1 MSNKIPD
8 SEMLPK
14 SSAVSKAFTDETH
27 KYLLSLLTNPGRYKA
42 ASDLFHASYNAVM
55 EGDTEQIGPCEE
67 HRKNLDREHA
77 LLLGLAKL
85 AALQDPSI
93 PEKLGLGQLGVKT
106 VAVATAIPKPSNF
119 RLAHSMNN
127 GEMTGSVSSIKGVR
141 MFEIWG
147 CEGDP
152 NLEQNWRLMAAS
164 PNCQR
169 IAIKG
174 LTPGTKYWFRVRAVR
189 GNETGPWS
197 NYITLM
203 AI

>member
-1 MSNKIPD
+1 MPNKTPD

-14 SSAVSKAFTDETH
+14 SSAVSKAYTEETH
-27 KYLLSLLTNPGRYKA
+27 NYLLSLLTNPGRFKEA
-42 ASDLFHASYNAVM
+42 NDRFHASYNAVM
-55 EGDTEQIGPCEE
+55 EGDTDKVATCEAD
-67 HRKNLDREHA
+67 RKQLDREY
-77 LLLGLAKL
+77 LLLAGLAKV
-85 AALQDPSI
+85 AAQQDPGV
-93 PEKLGLGQLGVKT
+93 PEKLGLGPLGVKT
-106 VAVATAIPKPSNF
+106 ATVATPVPKASNF
-119 RLAHSMNN
+119 KLVHGINS

-141 MFEIWG
+141 MFEVWG

-152 NLEQNWRLMAAS
+152 NLEQNWKLMAAS

-174 LTPGTKYWFRVRAVR
+174 LTPGSKYWFRVRAVR
-189 GNETGPWS
+189 SSGVGPWS